1 MSNRPDTLRDGY
13 ALNAGFPEGIGAD
26 FPYTLRDGD
35 ALKAAA
41 TEDIRANFLHAL
53 RDHHISAGA
62 LVFRQNALRDN
73 KILLVFHGKIPPK
86 IFY

>member
-1 MSNRPDTLRDGY
+1 
-13 ALNAGFPEGIGAD
+13 LNAGSLEGIAAD

-53 RDHHISAGA
+53 RDGDIPAGA
-62 LVFRQNALRDN
+62 FVFLQNALRDN
-73 KILLVFHGKIPPK
+73 KILLFSMVKFLL
-86 IFY
+86 